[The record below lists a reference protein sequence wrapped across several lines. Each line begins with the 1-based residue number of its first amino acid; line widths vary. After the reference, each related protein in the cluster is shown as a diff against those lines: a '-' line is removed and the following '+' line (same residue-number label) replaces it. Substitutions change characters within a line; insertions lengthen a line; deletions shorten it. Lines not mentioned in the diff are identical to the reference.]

1 MDTFSPS
8 GKIHGPI
15 IHEPVLKLTIT
26 AGAKLLYAV
35 LCSSARDKDHCWLCL
50 GTMASKLAC
59 SISSVK
65 RYLKELREAQLISVS
80 HRHGHSSLFTLLPPP
95 AEMVGND
102 NHEQESHEPLA
113 SEVPSHLVQEQP
125 NLSFTKPNMAH
136 QQANVGCIKN
146 LNNLQEDSPQYSPLR
161 QNESFVGA
169 AISLPDF
176 EKVYAR
182 YPRKE
187 AKGLARMAWLRLAK
201 NGDLP
206 QTSVIL
212 ASIERFIG
220 SHDWQRENGRFIPH
234 LSNFLKGE
242 RWNDAPSG
250 EAVPQPAPTKESEQ
264 LRLAQEQATEQR
276 QLEHEK
282 KKARYMPEFEAF
294 AARFTGAFHFPMVFG
309 RWLAL
314 REQNRAPQA
323 SDVPEDTTLGIME
336 FMARFQ
342 RGYRSAHL
350 PSAKASAGS
359 RSSHDGS
366 GPTSLSEILRQT
378 RVFTAPLPDE
388 SLSARPV
395 AC

>member
-1 MDTFSPS
+1 MDTFIPS

-65 RYLKELREAQLISVS
+65 RYLKELSEAQLISVS

-95 AEMVGND
+95 AEIVGSD
-102 NHEQESHEPLA
+102 NHERESHEPLV
-113 SEVPSHLVQEQP
+113 SEVPSQPVQVQP
-125 NLSFTKPNMAH
+125 NLSFTKSNMAH
-136 QQANVGCIKN
+136 QQVNVGCIKN
-146 LNNLQEDSPQYSPLR
+146 LNNLQEDSPQYSPVR
-161 QNESFVGA
+161 QNESFEGA
-169 AISLPDF
+169 GFSLVDF
-176 EKVYAR
+176 EKVFER

-201 NGDLP
+201 NGELP
-206 QTSVIL
+206 QTSVII
-212 ASIERFIG
+212 ASIERFMG

-242 RWNDAPSG
+242 RWNDAPVG
-250 EAVPQPAPTKESEQ
+250 EAVPQTALSKESEQ
-264 LRLAQEQATEQR
+264 LRLAQEHATEQR
-276 QLEHEK
+276 QLEHAK

-294 AARFTGAFHFPMVFG
+294 AARFAGAFHFPMVFG

-314 REQNRAPQA
+314 REKNRAPQA

-336 FMARFQ
+336 FIALFQ
-342 RGYRSAHL
+342 RGYRPVHL

-359 RSSHDGS
+359 RSPREGG
-366 GPTSLSEILRQT
+366 GPTSLSEILRHS
-378 RVFTAPLPDE
+378 RMFSAPLPDE